1 MSLRHFIVPLL
12 FEGEHVRTTLV
23 MEDDDKHGTI
33 KLEGQLVCD
42 FEVEQAGSVSNYFVA
57 EQLVR
62 SYIGEIFGA
71 ETEPVETGFSPV
83 A

>member
-1 MSLRHFIVPLL
+1 MSLRRFIVPLL

-33 KLEGQLVCD
+33 KLDGQVVCH
-42 FEVEQAGSVSNYFVA
+42 FEIETAGAVSNYFTA
-57 EQLVR
+57 EQVVR
-62 SYIGEIFGA
+62 EYIDQIFGT
-71 ETEPVETGFSPV
+71 ETEPVETGFTPV

>member
-62 SYIGEIFGA
+62 LHLEEIFGA
-71 ETEPVETGFSPV
+71 GTEPVETGLTHLT
-83 A
+83 